1 MILGVRDGLICRTPD
16 AGGTMGKV
24 IAAITTSVDGYIVGP
39 HDGPEHGLGIGGE
52 RLHYWV
58 MGGPW
63 TYADDGRGTDG
74 MHGADR
80 EYYESLTEGVA
91 AGSSAATCTT
101 PPAPGAAPTRSPE
114 R

>member
-1 MILGVRDGLICRTPD
+1 
-16 AGGTMGKV
+16 MGKV

-39 HDGPEHGLGIGGE
+39 NDGPEHGLGIGGE

-63 TYADDGRGTDG
+63 TYADDGRDTDG

-80 EYYESLTEGVA
+80 EYYESITAGLA

-101 PPAPGAAPTRSPE
+101 PPAPGAAPTHSPA